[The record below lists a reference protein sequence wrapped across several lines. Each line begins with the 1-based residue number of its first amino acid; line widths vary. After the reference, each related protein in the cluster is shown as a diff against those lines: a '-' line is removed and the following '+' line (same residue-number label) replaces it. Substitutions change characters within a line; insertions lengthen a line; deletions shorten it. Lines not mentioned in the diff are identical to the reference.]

1 MLACYLARAKPSWD
15 VSDVLEL
22 EGWSQMSLKTPW
34 FASVHGN
41 DKVEQKAAGL
51 EYQSVGRTGPR
62 RVSVKSLSSGKAEL
76 LEAITLS
83 FAWPRLLA
91 STWSPHL
98 HPEDAQVIS
107 QSLSLGFLPQP

>member
-22 EGWSQMSLKTPW
+22 EGWSRMSLKTPW

-41 DKVEQKAAGL
+41 DKVEWKAAGL
-51 EYQSVGRTGPR
+51 VEYRSVGGTGPR
-62 RVSVKSLSSGKAEL
+62 RMSVKSLSSGKAEL

-83 FAWPRLLA
+83 FAWPQLLA
-91 STWSPHL
+91 ST
-98 HPEDAQVIS
+98 
-107 QSLSLGFLPQP
+107 